1 MADRKLLLPSGIPQ
15 CLRSNKLPDDS
26 QIQRFALKTLLLTMR
41 AESNA
46 SLPIPCWINRK

>member
-26 QIQRFALKTLLLTMR
+26 QIQRFALKTLLLTMQAKKVTQACQFP
-41 AESNA
+41 AE
-46 SLPIPCWINRK
+46 